1 MLKFLVFVNKQI
13 KREIMIYFYPCM
25 QTPPSPELTCASQG
39 FNYMDVKGREQHYPA
54 NRLIDAMNET
64 FGIPPS
70 SIPHLLQEKKD
81 IESKLATVDSQ
92 VKQLMS
98 QNAALQTQYTALA
111 NQKDAE
117 IRILESSNKSQQAT
131 HTRLSNELDLAK
143 NEKNKALQE
152 THQLKQDLQTSQTK
166 EVAEKEENQKLKNKL
181 KEQEDEIKALRE
193 AMVQQQKQ
201 NAELQDKYS
210 REREALKGDYQAKL
224 LENYQRIDKFI
235 DGRVST
241 HLLSSVSSKTH
252 SSVEETSEEEE
263 AAGIDV

>member
-1 MLKFLVFVNKQI
+1 MTA
-13 KREIMIYFYPCM
+13 YYYPCINCDGQSVPTPA
-25 QTPPSPELTCASQG
+25 QTRASQG
-39 FNYMDVKGREQHYPA
+39 FFCMTDNGQQHYLA
-54 NRLIDAMNET
+54 NRMLNSISRTYGSMPQDFPTYLGYKENEINKLT
-64 FGIPPS
+64 S
-70 SIPHLLQEKKD
+70 E
-81 IESKLATVDSQ
+81 LATVNSK
-92 VKQLMS
+92 VTQLVS
-98 QNAALQTQYTALA
+98 QNTTLA

-117 IRILESSNKSQQAT
+117 IRNLESSNKSQQAT
-131 HTRLSNELDLAK
+131 HTRLSNELDQAK